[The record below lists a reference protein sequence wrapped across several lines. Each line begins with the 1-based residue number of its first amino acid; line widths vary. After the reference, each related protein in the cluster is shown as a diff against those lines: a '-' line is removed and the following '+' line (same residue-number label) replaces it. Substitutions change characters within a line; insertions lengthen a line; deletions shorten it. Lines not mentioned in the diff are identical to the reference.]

1 LLLSKRLTVD
11 IGEYG
16 SINSKNEET
25 RTKQMTESHLRSLI
39 KAISWR
45 VFATLITMIITYL
58 ITHQLTLAFYVGF
71 FEFFSKIFLF
81 YIHERIW
88 GWIPLGIK
96 RTGRLQQTIQN
107 EFS

>member
-1 LLLSKRLTVD
+1 
-11 IGEYG
+11 
-16 SINSKNEET
+16 
-25 RTKQMTESHLRSLI
+25 MESHLRSLI

-45 VFATLITMIITYL
+45 LFATMTTMIITLL
-58 ITHQLTLAFYVGF
+58 ITHQLTLALYVGF

-96 RTGRLQQTIQN
+96 ESKPFQKIQS